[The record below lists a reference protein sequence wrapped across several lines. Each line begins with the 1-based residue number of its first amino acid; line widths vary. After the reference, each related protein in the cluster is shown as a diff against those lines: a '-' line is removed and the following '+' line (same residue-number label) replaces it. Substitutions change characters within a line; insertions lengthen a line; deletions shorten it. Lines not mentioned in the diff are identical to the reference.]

1 MDQPMLEFVLAE
13 LEKRRGTWPAIA
25 KEIEPE
31 SWESYYSWLSKL
43 AQRRIPDPSV
53 NKIQRLADH
62 FRRQRE
68 PVAAT
73 EAGQVAA

>member
-13 LEKRRGTWPAIA
+13 LETRRGTWPAIA

-43 AQRRIPDPSV
+43 AQKRIHDPSV

-62 FRRQRE
+62 FRAERQQ
-68 PVAAT
+68 AA
-73 EAGQVAA
+73 A